1 MTGQPPD
8 IPDDLK
14 APAKIPVSSQPSL
27 LDLLGKP
34 IPPVPASPR
43 RRRAPRALLGA
54 AAVLFVAF
62 LSSVAFHGTPIAADL
77 LGLAST
83 CVILAGFIAFSNRM
97 SDRRRTQDQPP
108 GGEPS

>member
-1 MTGQPPD
+1 MTGHHPD
-8 IPDDLK
+8 IPDELK
-14 APAKIPVSSQPSL
+14 APARIPASTQRSL

-62 LSSVAFHGTPIAADL
+62 LSSVVFHGTPIAADL
-77 LGLAST
+77 LGLAVS
-83 CVILAGFIAFSNRM
+83 CVIIAGLITFSNRM
-97 SDRRRTQDQPP
+97 SDRRSTQDQPP
-108 GGEPS
+108 GGKPG

>member
-14 APAKIPVSSQPSL
+14 APVKIPASTQPSL

-34 IPPVPASPR
+34 VPPVPASPR

-77 LGLAST
+77 LGLASF
-83 CVILAGFIAFSNRM
+83 CAILAGFIAVSNRM

-108 GGEPS
+108 GDEPS